1 MRWPISALS
10 SVPARNWQRRDDA
23 WKELKMTRIIRA
35 DNIGSL
41 LRPPELLAARATLR
55 EGRIDPDAVR
65 EIEDRSILKALAMQ
79 QAAGV
84 DVYTDGEYRRDI
96 FTADITKAMDGLVP
110 GKPVVKFE
118 WRGKGK
124 ELAEESKEGNLQ
136 YIVGAKLKRKGRF
149 TPNEAPF
156 LKQHA
161 PGPFKVCTPAAMQHA
176 IMRYRPGVTDQFY
189 PTVHDMLQDVAT
201 IMREEVQA
209 LIDEGASYVQLDA
222 PSYSNFFD
230 RSRREVLR
238 QAGIDLDEALD
249 AAIAADNAMIANI
262 KRGGHVVIG
271 IHFCRGN
278 KRSAWG
284 AEGSYEPI
292 AEKAFGSLKMDRFL
306 LEFDSDRAGGFEPL
320 RFVPKGKT
328 VVLGLVTTKE
338 PELESEDEL
347 LRRIDRAAEYIAP
360 ENLAVSTQCGFASAA
375 SGNLISWD
383 DMQRKLELVA
393 KIARGVWG

>member
-1 MRWPISALS
+1 MAT
-10 SVPARNWQRRDDA
+10 QF
-23 WKELKMTRIIRA
+23 RA

-41 LRPPELLAARATLR
+41 LRPPELLEARAALR
-55 EGRIDPDAVR
+55 EGRIDPIRAR
-65 EIEDRSILKALAMQ
+65 EIEDRSILKALEMQ
-79 QAAGV
+79 KAAGV
-84 DVYTDGEYRRDI
+84 QIFTDGEYRRDI

-136 YIVGAKLKRKGRF
+136 YIVGGKLTKKGRF

-176 IMRYRPGVTDQFY
+176 IMRYRPGVTDKFY

-209 LIDEGASYVQLDA
+209 LIDEGASYIQLDA

-230 RSRREVLR
+230 QNRRELLK
-238 QAGIDLDEALD
+238 QSGINLDEALD
-249 AAIAADNAMIANI
+249 AAIAADNAIIANLE
-262 KRGGHVVIG
+262 RSESVVTG

-292 AEKAFGSLKMDRFL
+292 AAKAFGSLKMDRFL
-306 LEFDSDRAGGFEPL
+306 LEFDSDRAGGFDPL

-338 PELESEDEL
+338 PPLESQGEL
-347 LRRIDRAAEYIAP
+347 LRRIEQASKYVP
-360 ENLAVSTQCGFASAA
+360 MENLAVSTQCGFASAA

-393 KIARGVWG
+393 ETSRKVWGENR

>member
-1 MRWPISALS
+1 MAT
-10 SVPARNWQRRDDA
+10 QY
-23 WKELKMTRIIRA
+23 RA

-41 LRPPELLAARATLR
+41 LRPPELLEARAALR
-55 EGRIDPDAVR
+55 EGRMDEQVVR
-65 EIEDRSILKALAMQ
+65 AIEERSILTALEMQ
-79 QAAGV
+79 KAAGV
-84 DVYTDGEYRRDI
+84 QIFTDGEYRRDI
-96 FTADITKAMDGLVP
+96 FTADITKAMDGFVP

-124 ELAEESKEGNLQ
+124 KLAEESREGNLQ
-136 YIVGAKLKRKGRF
+136 YIVGGKLRKKGRL

-176 IMRYRPGVTDQFY
+176 IMRYRSGVTDRFY
-189 PTVHDMLQDVAT
+189 PTIHDMLQDVAA

-209 LIDEGASYVQLDA
+209 LIDEGASYVQMDA

-230 RSRREVLR
+230 PSRREAL
-238 QAGIDLDEALD
+238 QQSGINLDEALD
-249 AAIAADNAMIANI
+249 AAVAADNAMIQGI
-262 KRGGHVVIG
+262 KRNPDVVIG

-284 AEGSYEPI
+284 AEGSYELI
-292 AEKAFGSLKMDRFL
+292 AEKAFGSLKMDRYL

-328 VVLGLVTTKE
+328 VVLGLITTKE
-338 PELESEDEL
+338 AALESEDEL
-347 LRRIDRAAEYIAP
+347 LRRIDQASKYMP
-360 ENLAVSTQCGFASAA
+360 TENLAVSTQCGFASAA
-375 SGNLISWD
+375 SGNLITWD
-383 DMQRKLELVA
+383 DMKRKLELVA
-393 KIARGVWG
+393 KVAQRVWG